1 MHHPKKKAHEKEL
14 SRWINWTPNWKNSS
28 YEIPLKIKKIA
39 ILIHLIQQPFEGF
52 EKKNIHF
59 MMLSK
64 NLEGDIMIIR
74 LKFHLNF
81 SSIRVLALEGHPT

>member
-14 SRWINWTPNWKNSS
+14 SRWINWAPNWKNSS

-52 EKKNIHF
+52 EKKKH
-59 MMLSK
+59 S
-64 NLEGDIMIIR
+64 
-74 LKFHLNF
+74 FHDVVQEFRRGYNDNKIKIP
-81 SSIRVLALEGHPT
+81 S